1 MRPVRPQH
9 LDGAACRRVPGAG
22 ALRGA
27 RRADHSGRQQSD
39 RRRGQRQPHPPPF
52 AGRRLR
58 GDRRAVPGPALGRR
72 GAGRSGTCGSPLAS
86 APQPGQET
94 APFTWRRQVGQ
105 KDVIGG
111 FNSS

>member
-1 MRPVRPQH
+1 A
-9 LDGAACRRVPGAG
+9 DCGAT
-22 ALRGA
+22 GA
-27 RRADHSGRQQSD
+27 RCR
-39 RRRGQRQPHPPPF
+39 
-52 AGRRLR
+52 
-58 GDRRAVPGPALGRR
+58 GPALGRR

-111 FNSS
+111 FNSLVMIKG